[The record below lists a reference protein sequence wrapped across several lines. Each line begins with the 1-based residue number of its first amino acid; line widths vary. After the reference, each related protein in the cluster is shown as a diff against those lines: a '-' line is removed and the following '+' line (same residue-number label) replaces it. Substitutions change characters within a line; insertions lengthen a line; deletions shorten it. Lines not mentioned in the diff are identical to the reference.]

1 MDAGF
6 VLLMLSIAVTGW
18 IVSKPFRAIA
28 VSLSSK

>member
-6 VLLMLSIAVTGW
+6 VLVMIGIIVSGW